1 MAAYLRRGVG
11 MVHDTT
17 QMIVIHLGRLTGV
30 VGTAVACAGN
40 EVTEMV
46 LDCRDVARAGLR
58 PEPDPLD
65 LPVDTGSI
73 SIRPHDSSAAR

>member
-30 VGTAVACAGN
+30 VAAVQGAATGKSLVAFAQRLTDYNTASTTYSKLTVVGDQLNA
-40 EVTEMV
+40 
-46 LDCRDVARAGLR
+46 LR
-58 PEPDPLD
+58 E
-65 LPVDTGSI
+65 
-73 SIRPHDSSAAR
+73 